1 MGTPKLHQG
10 QLPVLPDT
18 RIATDLQLETTD
30 TPILIPNMAMSQ
42 DPEDTPQILITIG
55 PDHALTIILIP
66 IIVATPNTRKKN
78 IINLIKALII
88 QVKGKGKGKGKD
100 KANPNLRRKKI
111 IREDTTQ
118 DQGIQT
124 LNPVRKIP
132 LLPM

>member
-66 IIVATPNTRKKN
+66 IIVATPNIRETD
-78 IINLIKALII
+78 IINLIKAHII
-88 QVKGKGKGKGKD
+88 QVKGKGQGKD
-100 KANPNLRRKKI
+100 TANPNLRRKKI

-124 LNPVRKIP
+124 LNPVREIP